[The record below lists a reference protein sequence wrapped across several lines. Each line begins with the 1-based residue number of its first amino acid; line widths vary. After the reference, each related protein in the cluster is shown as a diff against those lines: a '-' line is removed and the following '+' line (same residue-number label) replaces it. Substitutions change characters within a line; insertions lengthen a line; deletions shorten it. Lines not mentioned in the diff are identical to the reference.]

1 MNLLQIFL
9 VISAIIILI
18 LAIDIAKKQKFNA
31 LHFLVFF
38 GMGGGLLVFT
48 FFPSALNSLG
58 EFFGLQRGADLLVY
72 SSVIFLVYF
81 VLLLLSKH
89 VDNKESITGLIRELA
104 IENSDKKNIEG
115 KEVFVIPSYNEGQV
129 IEENIKNILKAGYKN
144 ILLINDGSSD
154 NSRNIL
160 ENFGDKIILLN
171 HLKNRGQGASLE
183 TGFEYL
189 RRYGKMDYVICYDAD
204 GQHSLEDLSKFYKI
218 LDNKKNID
226 IVFGSRFIEK
236 TNSNIPFSRRI
247 ILKIAILFTFFL
259 SQIHLTDTHNGYRVF
274 RRKILNKIKITID
287 GMGHASEIIDIVAS
301 KKIKYRELPVDIKY
315 TKYSLA
321 KGQSNSN
328 AIKIAVRFIWSKFF
342 R

>member
-247 ILKIAILFTFFL
+247 ILKIAILFTFFFL
-259 SQIHLTDTHNGYRVF
+259 
-274 RRKILNKIKITID
+274 K
-287 GMGHASEIIDIVAS
+287 
-301 KKIKYRELPVDIKY
+301 
-315 TKYSLA
+315 
-321 KGQSNSN
+321 
-328 AIKIAVRFIWSKFF
+328 FI
-342 R
+342 